1 MSVKE
6 ILEDIIND
14 FDPEK
19 FDLFFREKS
28 RGYRAIG
35 ENLDQYSVAPFAE
48 GVKSGEMT
56 LADDNEFI
64 VCTFKINKILN
75 ERSGKKDQYS
85 LGKKILKD
93 YQRYASGIFIF
104 YNEKGDFRFS
114 LIYDIPRPDGKR
126 DWSNF
131 RRYTYFV
138 SKDQTNK
145 TFRQRMAEADFSAL
159 DSIIEAFSVE
169 KVTKQFYQEIANW
182 YFWSQ
187 DGDKIKYPDDFKYN
201 DDPAKDKDQRNAL
214 NLIRLITRIIFIW
227 FLRQKKLIT
236 PLLFDKNVLKTIVKN
251 FMISRKTSNYYNA
264 ILQNLFFATLNQ
276 KIEEREFATEG
287 QIDDNRAQYGVK
299 NLFRYA
305 GKFLINSD
313 QVLKLFEEI
322 PFLNGGLFDCLD
334 KPDDKGRIVYI
345 DGFSRNPYKQAI
357 IPDYLFFLEDETPVN
372 LTGFGLPGKRT
383 VRGLFNILNSY
394 NFTIDENTPVDQEVA
409 LDPELLGK
417 VFENLLA
424 SYNPETATT
433 ARKATGSYYT
443 PRPIVDYMV
452 EQSLKECLKTK
463 LSGEIENFE
472 SRLNDLFSYE
482 SEHNPFSLEESKKI
496 IAEIHN
502 LKILDPACGSG
513 AFPMGI
519 LHRLVHVLHKL
530 DPENKEWYEIQYHKA
545 IAETEEAFRIGNKA
559 EREIRLQEINEVFDQ
574 NINEPDYAR
583 KLYLIE
589 NCIYGIDI
597 QPIAVQIAKLRFFI
611 SLVIDQKVDKG
622 KPNFGVLS
630 LPNLETKFVA
640 ANTLIGLDKSIQLPI
655 RNPEIEKLENELKN
669 VRHKYFE
676 AKTRDKKLRYQKDDK
691 RLREELARLL
701 VNDGWDTETAKKI
714 TEYDLYDQ
722 NIHADWFD
730 PEWMFGIENKFD
742 IVIGNPPYGFRNVLS
757 AEEKQFFRKKM
768 KIKFPSGDI
777 AELFIIISL
786 QKYVRDN
793 GILTFI
799 IPKKSLY
806 GESWINVRKVWLK
819 NDLQF
824 LLDASQAFENV
835 LLEQNTFSVQKRK
848 QGCKKISVGTLDQE
862 SNLVKV
868 FGKFPLA
875 DIFTPD
881 FRNTQIYKGLYPSSL
896 LKKIN
901 NNSVPNTSSL
911 IKSEIG
917 ISNITQ
923 HLTFESDDN
932 YPCVKGIDIVRY
944 GIKKNVRYLK
954 RRIARQYINLY
965 EDEKIIGQEII
976 AHIQNPRPHILITLF
991 FDDKRRL
998 FNDTCVEI
1006 KVLDQRLQKK
1016 FLLGYLQSEFCNWY
1030 SYNFVYNRA
1039 IRTMHFINYY
1049 VTQIPIPK
1057 CVIEVPEKQNPIIKL
1072 VEIIL
1077 DAKCENPQADT
1088 TMLEREIDRLV
1099 YKLYDLT
1106 EEEIIIVEENV
1117 GNI

>member
-1 MSVKE
+1 MAVKE
-6 ILEDIIND
+6 ILADIIEAFHPD
-14 FDPEK
+14 K

-28 RGYRAIG
+28 RTYRPVG
-35 ENLDQYSVAPFAE
+35 ETLNQYNIAPFAD

-56 LADDNEFI
+56 LSDDNEFI
-64 VCTFKINKILN
+64 VCTFKINKTLN

-93 YQRYASGIFIF
+93 YQRYAGGFFIF
-104 YNEKGDFRFS
+104 YDEKGDFRFS
-114 LIYDIPRPDGKR
+114 LIYDIPQPDGKR

-138 SKDQTNK
+138 SRDQTNK
-145 TFRQRMAEADFSAL
+145 TFRQRMAEADFSTL

-169 KVTKQFYQEIANW
+169 KVTKQFYQEIASW
-182 YFWSQ
+182 YFWAQ
-187 DGDKIKYPDDFKYN
+187 EGDKIKYPDDFKYN
-201 DDPAKDKDQRNAL
+201 DDPVKDKEQRNAL

-227 FLRQKKLIT
+227 FLRQKKLIN
-236 PLLFDKNVLKTIVKN
+236 PALFDKNALQTIVKN
-251 FMISRKTSNYYNA
+251 FMVNLNVSNYYNA
-264 ILQNLFFATLNQ
+264 IMQNLFFATLNQ

-287 QIDDNRAQYGVK
+287 QIEDNRAQYGVK

-305 GKFLINSD
+305 GKFLINRE
-313 QVLKLFEEI
+313 QVLKLFEDI

-334 KPDDKGRIVYI
+334 KPNDKGCVVYI
-345 DGFSRNPYKQAI
+345 DGFSRNSHKQAVL
-357 IPDYLFFLEDETPVN
+357 PDYLFFLEDETPVD
-372 LTGFGLPGKRT
+372 LKGFGLTGKRR
-383 VRGLFNILNSY
+383 VRGLFEILNSY

-463 LSGEIENFE
+463 LSAEIENFE

-482 SEHNPFSLEESKKI
+482 SEYNPYSMEESKKI
-496 IAEIHN
+496 ITAIHG

-519 LHRLVHVLHKL
+519 LHRLVQVLHKL

-545 IAETEEAFRIGNKA
+545 IAETEEAFRIGNKT

-589 NCIYGIDI
+589 NCIYGVDI

-611 SLVIDQKVDKG
+611 SLVIDQKVDKT

-640 ANTLIGLDKSIQLPI
+640 ANTLIPLRKTGQMTFK
-655 RNPEIEKLENELKN
+655 NPDVQKKEDELKAI
-669 VRHKYFE
+669 RHKYFE
-676 AKTRDKKLRYQKDDK
+676 AKTRPEKLGYQRQDKKV
-691 RLREELARLL
+691 REELADLL
-701 VNDGWDTETAKKI
+701 VKHGWDIESAQQIAKH
-714 TEYDLYDQ
+714 DLYDQ
-722 NIHADWFD
+722 NIHAEWFD
-730 PEWMFGIENKFD
+730 PEWMFGIGNKFD

-768 KIKFPSGDI
+768 NIEFPSGDI
-777 AELFIIISL
+777 VELFIIISL
-786 QKYVRDN
+786 QKLVKDN
-793 GILTFI
+793 GVLTFI

-806 GESWINVRKVWLK
+806 GESWSNVRQIWIS
-819 NDLQF
+819 NDLSF
-824 LLDASQAFENV
+824 LMDASQAFENV
-835 LLEQNTFSVQKRK
+835 LLEQNAFSFKKRK
-848 QGCKKISVGTLDQE
+848 HGKRKIAVGTLDQE
-862 SNLVKV
+862 SNIVKV
-868 FGKFPLA
+868 FGEFPLT
-875 DIFTPD
+875 DIFTTD
-881 FRNTQIYKGLYPSSL
+881 LRNAQIYRGLYPSAL
-896 LKKIN
+896 LKKIVEN
-901 NNSVPNTSSL
+901 AMPDTSSL

-917 ISNITQ
+917 ISNITP
-923 HLTFESDDN
+923 HLTFESYGN

-944 GIKKNVRYLK
+944 GLKPNVRYLK
-954 RRIARQYINLY
+954 GKIARKYIGLY
-965 EDEKIIGQEII
+965 NNEKIIGQKII
-976 AHIQNPRPHILITLF
+976 AHIQNPYPHILITLF
-991 FDDKRRL
+991 LDDKSRL

-1006 KVLDQRLQKK
+1006 KVLDMRLRKK

-1030 SYNFVYNRA
+1030 AYNFVYNRA
-1039 IRTMHFINYY
+1039 VRTMDFINYY

-1057 CVIEVPEKQNPIIKL
+1057 CVIEDLEQQVPII
-1072 VEIIL
+1072 EIVDRIL
-1077 DAKCENPQADT
+1077 AAKRENPQADT
-1088 TMLEREIDRLV
+1088 SESEREIDQLV
-1099 YKLYDLT
+1099 YELYELT
-1106 EEEIIIVEENV
+1106 EEEIAVVEGRKV
-1117 GNI
+1117 